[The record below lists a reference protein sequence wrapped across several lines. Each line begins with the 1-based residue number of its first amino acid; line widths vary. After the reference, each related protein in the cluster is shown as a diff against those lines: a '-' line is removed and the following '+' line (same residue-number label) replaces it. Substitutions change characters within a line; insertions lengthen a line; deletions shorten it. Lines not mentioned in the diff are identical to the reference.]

1 MPRRDPS
8 EYVFRFSWWA
18 RAQHAAVL
26 VLFGVSVVVFLILHL
41 TGDPA
46 ALLLPPDATAE
57 DVARFRKAMGFDD
70 PVFVQYVR
78 FLKGALRGDFGESV
92 RHGEPAMHL
101 VLERLPATFELAG
114 AALLLALCLAIP
126 AGIISALKRN
136 TAIDYVSTVV
146 ALMGQA
152 MPTFWLGIMLILVF
166 SVRFSW
172 LPSSGRGDFQ
182 HLILP
187 AVTLGLFTTA
197 RITRLTRSGMLEVLG
212 QDYIR
217 TARAKGVSERPVVWK
232 HALKNA
238 SIPIVTIVGIE
249 LGTLLGG
256 SVITETIFAWPGVG
270 RLSVQAIFN
279 RDYPVVQAAVFIL
292 ASTFVFLN
300 FLVDVAYTW
309 LDPRIRFR

>member
-1 MPRRDPS
+1 VRSYLLRRLWQS
-8 EYVFRFSWWA
+8 L
-18 RAQHAAVL
+18 L
-26 VLFGVSVVVFLILHL
+26 VLFGVSVVVFFILHL

-57 DVARFRKAMGFDD
+57 DIAKFRTAMGFDD
-70 PVFVQYVR
+70 PWVVQYAR
-78 FLKGALRGDFGESV
+78 FLKGAVRGDFGESL
-92 RHGEPAMHL
+92 RHGEPAMGL

-114 AALLLALCLAIP
+114 AGLLIALTLAIP
-126 AGIISALKRN
+126 AGILSAVRRN
-136 TAIDYVSTVV
+136 TSVDYVSTVV
-146 ALMGQA
+146 ALLGQA

-166 SVRFSW
+166 SVRLNW
-172 LPSSGRGDFQ
+172 LPSSGRGSLE

-187 AVTLGLFTTA
+187 AITLGLFTTA

-217 TARAKGVSERPVVWK
+217 TARAKGVGEPPVVWK

-279 RDYPVVQAAVFIL
+279 RDYPVVQSAVFLL
-292 ASTFVFLN
+292 ASTFVIVNL
-300 FLVDVAYTW
+300 LVDVIYTY
-309 LDPRIRFR
+309 LDPRIRYR

>member
-1 MPRRDPS
+1 VRSYLTRRLWQS
-8 EYVFRFSWWA
+8 L
-18 RAQHAAVL
+18 L
-26 VLFGVSVVVFLILHL
+26 VLLGVSVVVFFILHL

-57 DVARFRKAMGFDD
+57 DIAKFRQAMGFDD
-70 PVFVQYVR
+70 PVVVQYVR
-78 FLKGALRGDFGESV
+78 FLKGAVRGDFGESL
-92 RHGEPAMHL
+92 RHGEPAMGL

-114 AALLLALCLAIP
+114 AGLLIAFALAIP
-126 AGIISALKRN
+126 AGIVSAVRRN
-136 TAIDYVSTVV
+136 TSVDYISTVV
-146 ALMGQA
+146 ALLGQA

-166 SVRFSW
+166 SVRLNW
-172 LPSSGRGDFQ
+172 LPSSGRGGLE

-187 AVTLGLFTTA
+187 AITLGLFTTA

-238 SIPIVTIVGIE
+238 SIPLVTIVGIE
-249 LGTLLGG
+249 LGTALGG

-279 RDYPVVQAAVFIL
+279 RDYPVVQAAVFLL
-292 ASTFVFLN
+292 ASTFVIVN
-300 FLVDVAYTW
+300 FTVDVIYTY

>member
-1 MPRRDPS
+1 VKSYLLRRLWQS
-8 EYVFRFSWWA
+8 L
-18 RAQHAAVL
+18 L
-26 VLFGVSVVVFLILHL
+26 VIFGVSVVVFLILHL

-57 DVARFRKAMGFDD
+57 DIAKFRHDMGFDD
-70 PVFVQYVR
+70 PVAVQYVR
-78 FLKGALRGDFGESV
+78 FLKGAVRGDFGESI
-92 RHGEPAMHL
+92 RHGEPAMGL
-101 VLERLPATFELAG
+101 VVERLPATFELAG
-114 AALLLALCLAIP
+114 AGLLIALALAIP
-126 AGIISALKRN
+126 AGIVSAVRRN
-136 TAIDYVSTVV
+136 TSVDYISTIV
-146 ALMGQA
+146 ALLGQA

-166 SVRFSW
+166 SVRLNW
-172 LPSSGRGDFQ
+172 LPSSGRGDLE

-187 AVTLGLFTTA
+187 AITLGLFTTA

-217 TARAKGVSERPVVWK
+217 TARAKGVGEPPVVWK

-279 RDYPVVQAAVFIL
+279 RDYPVVQSAVFLL
-292 ASTFVFLN
+292 ASTFVIVN
-300 FLVDVAYTW
+300 FLVDVVYTY